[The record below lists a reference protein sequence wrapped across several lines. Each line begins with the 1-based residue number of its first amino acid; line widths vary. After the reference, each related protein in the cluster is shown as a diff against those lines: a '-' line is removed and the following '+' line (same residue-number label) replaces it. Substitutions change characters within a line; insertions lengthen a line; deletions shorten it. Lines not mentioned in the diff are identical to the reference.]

1 MSKFWENKTLKTKKT
16 LRSTHLLFSETNN
29 RGLPNVL
36 CEAMLC
42 ECIPIGNKVF
52 GIPEVI
58 GDTGFI
64 FEGTKDIDKV
74 CLF

>member
-1 MSKFWENKTLKTKKT
+1 
-16 LRSTHLLFSETNN
+16 
-29 RGLPNVL
+29 
-36 CEAMLC
+36 MLC

-74 CLF
+74 CSF